1 MIKVQLKE
9 WNKRQTQNLGT
20 KIKEAKEDLKMLELK
35 GEKGD
40 LTEEEINTY
49 RERGQLKY
57 TSYQT

>member
-1 MIKVQLKE
+1 LK
-9 WNKRQTQNLGT
+9 K
-20 KIKEAKEDLKMLELK
+20 LELK